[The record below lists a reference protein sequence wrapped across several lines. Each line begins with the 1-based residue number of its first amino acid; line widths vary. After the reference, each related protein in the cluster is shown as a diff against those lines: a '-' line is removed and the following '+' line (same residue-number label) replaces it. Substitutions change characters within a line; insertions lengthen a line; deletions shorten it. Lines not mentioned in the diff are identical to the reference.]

1 MHLYILNNAT
11 TDKRLLRFCDSIC
24 QAEGGLHIVKD
35 TQVSYATAKNEL
47 LSAVKEPYVCF
58 FPANLLLDDYW
69 LDELHYIYDNVSDAG
84 ILSIRSKSERVELS
98 AYVFGMKTGE
108 DKMENAW
115 FTENNSVEGLM
126 FFSYDIVE
134 KVGVYDCELGAKGFE
149 DDDYSFRVSAIG
161 KKNFY
166 IMKQFACPIEVHSDV
181 IFPKKTIEGLKNFK
195 ANIEQMFKTKEYT
208 KQWTAVIK

>member
-1 MHLYILNNAT
+1 MDKTAICIVANDNYWQTRYCIENLLHKTNLPVHLYILNNAT

-58 FPANLLLDDYW
+58 VPANLLLDDYW

-108 DKMENAW
+108 VKMEIAW
-115 FTENNSVEGLM
+115 FTENNSV
-126 FFSYDIVE
+126 
-134 KVGVYDCELGAKGFE
+134 
-149 DDDYSFRVSAIG
+149 
-161 KKNFY
+161 
-166 IMKQFACPIEVHSDV
+166 
-181 IFPKKTIEGLKNFK
+181 
-195 ANIEQMFKTKEYT
+195 
-208 KQWTAVIK
+208 